1 MSTDATRP
9 TPERRGGAEKLLQEA
24 AVAYLG
30 LVERP
35 PDGETAGSPYVVPVN
50 FAFCGSLPSDEARAP
65 SGTMGAT
72 LGDATERPPA
82 AETDRPAARLLL
94 HTGIGRKTRAL
105 AENPHVCLAITGDV
119 SFSAGS
125 KPCEDGFDYRSV
137 LVWGRARLL
146 ESREDRVAALRKIV
160 AKYDPQAVDRAFD
173 EQDFEQ
179 TQVYEV
185 TIDTL
190 SYKEQPRHRSG

>member
-1 MSTDATRP
+1 MSTDTAPP
-9 TPERRGGAEKLLQEA
+9 TPQDRERAEELLQKE
-24 AVAYLG
+24 AVAFMG
-30 LVERP
+30 LVERS
-35 PDGETAGSPYVVPVN
+35 PDGDTAGMPYVVPVN
-50 FAFCGSLPSDEARAP
+50 FAFCGSFASDEVRTAG
-65 SGTMGAT
+65 GTVGAA
-72 LGDATERPPA
+72 LGDETDRSPD
-82 AETDRPAARLLL
+82 AETDRPLARLLFQ
-94 HTGIGRKTRAL
+94 TGIGRKTRAL
-105 AENPHVCLAITGDV
+105 VENPYVCLAVTADV
-119 SFSAGS
+119 SFSAGP

-137 LVWGRARLL
+137 LIWGKAKLL
-146 ESREDRVAALRKIV
+146 ESREDRAAGLRKIV